1 MEENNGNLREKGKKS
16 EISAEKEVDE
26 VLKDKEKKKGTEV
39 CAFNQ
44 EGQEQETEKDKYIAF
59 LEAEI
64 ERYRRLLKE
73 NNIDDSGKKEIE
85 KKQGDGGNK

>member
-1 MEENNGNLREKGKKS
+1 MAHHAVVHGC
-16 EISAEKEVDE
+16 AHDEVDE

-64 ERYRRLLKE
+64 VRYRRLLKE
-73 NNIDDSGKKEIE
+73 NNIEDSGKKEIE